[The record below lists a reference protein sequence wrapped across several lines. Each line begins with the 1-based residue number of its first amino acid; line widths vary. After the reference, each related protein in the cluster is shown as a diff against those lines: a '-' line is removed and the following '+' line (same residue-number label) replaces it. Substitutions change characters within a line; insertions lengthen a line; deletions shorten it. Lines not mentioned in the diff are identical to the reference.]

1 MTCDALPEK
10 VADTLALLE
19 SEGNKMLDRM
29 PPSEEEAA
37 SDVGVD
43 ESVGTEAEGASV
55 VEGVSE
61 ADELGRTPERSVL
74 RIPPSELDADDDAGA
89 SVVEAGTSELGAG
102 SAELDAGTSELVA
115 GVSLDAGA
123 SVVEAGAS
131 EDDVEDSP
139 GSSPDRRLVR
149 MPALEEVGVAAEL
162 TLSDET
168 EAEVDSVLP
177 VDEADS
183 VGEDTD
189 SVEEDADTVEDAVEL
204 DELGGMRVS
213 SMLPRI
219 PVEDV
224 EAEFVV
230 TVFDAVEAVDS
241 ELLGDAD
248 PEEEE
253 ESVADAVVEVGGRR
267 LLRMPPR
274 SN

>member
-1 MTCDALPEK
+1 MICDALPEK
-10 VADTLALLE
+10 VADALALLE

-29 PPSEEEAA
+29 PPSEEEAD
-37 SDVGVD
+37 SDVGVE
-43 ESVGTEAEGASV
+43 ESVGTDAEGASV

-89 SVVEAGTSELGAG
+89 SVVEAGTSELGAD
-102 SAELDAGTSELVA
+102 SAELDAGTPELVV
-115 GVSLDAGA
+115 GVSLDAGG

-139 GSSPDRRLVR
+139 GNSPDRRLVR
-149 MPALEEVGVAAEL
+149 MPALEEVEVAAEL

-168 EAEVDSVLP
+168 EVEVGSLVP

-183 VGEDTD
+183 VD
-189 SVEEDADTVEDAVEL
+189 EDADAVDDAVEL
-204 DELGGMRVS
+204 VELGGMRVL

-224 EAEFVV
+224 EAELVV
-230 TVFDAVEAVDS
+230 AVFDAVEAVDS
-241 ELLGDAD
+241 EPLEDAD
-248 PEEEE
+248 PEKEE

-267 LLRMPPR
+267 LLRMPGGTV
-274 SN
+274 N